1 MPLPCSIVVNGTRV
15 IEICVVEV
23 LHSEPRA
30 NRAKSGAANLATV
43 LTLLHLFRRA
53 DISTF
58 RLKGVF
64 CTFLCREPEFV

>member
-43 LTLLHLFRRA
+43 LTLLW
-53 DISTF
+53 
-58 RLKGVF
+58 K
-64 CTFLCREPEFV
+64 CKFLLRPILLYTKTPLANIKVQS